1 VKAGQSLAVVS
12 CRRRLTA
19 AVAALFLVATPDRAA
34 AHDAGITSI
43 VRIFIDQL
51 APQNYR
57 ITTVDTG
64 VPRWTPSNDML
75 PHDCHIV
82 ADEASERSI
91 AAGFSFE
98 CARALTF
105 DDTITFPW
113 AIAGV
118 VASARWSDG
127 TGGSAYFQGER
138 TSVTVRLSELRAAA
152 GTRLRLVKRYVVLGT
167 EHILFGIDHLMF
179 VLGLLLLVPTARS
192 LLATVTAFTVAHS
205 ITLLAAV
212 TGLLPVDR
220 GPVEA
225 GIALSIVLLAREIV
239 VQQHDNGHLLHRQ
252 PWIAAFVFGLLH
264 GLGFAGALG
273 DIGLRHGDIPL
284 ALLFFNVGVELGQ
297 LAFIGCVVLA
307 YYTIRALIRIES
319 TSYRRVLGYTVGV
332 LSMVWFMQRLPA
344 LWTS

>member
-1 VKAGQSLAVVS
+1 MKRPRQSAAVAY
-12 CRRRLTA
+12 RRSLTA
-19 AVAALFLVATPDRAA
+19 AVATLFLLGTPHRAA

-51 APQNYR
+51 APQKYR

-75 PHDCHIV
+75 PPDCQVV
-82 ADEASERSI
+82 ADDAAGRSV

-98 CARALTF
+98 CAHALTF

-127 TGGSAYFQGER
+127 NGGSAYFRGQKA
-138 TSVTVRLSELRAAA
+138 SVTVRLSELRAAA
-152 GTRLRLVKRYVVLGT
+152 GTKLRLVNRYVVLGT
-167 EHILFGIDHLMF
+167 EHILFGIDHLLF

-205 ITLLAAV
+205 MTLLAAV
-212 TGLLPVDR
+212 TGVVPVDR

-239 VQQHDNGHLLHRQ
+239 VQQRDNGHLLHRK

-273 DIGLRHGDIPL
+273 DIGLRHSDIPL

-297 LAFIGCVVLA
+297 LAFIGFVVLA
-307 YYTIRALIRIES
+307 YHSIRAVISIDGS
-319 TSYRRVLGYTVGV
+319 SYRRALGYTVGA
-332 LSMVWFMQRLPA
+332 LSMLWFVQRLPA
-344 LWTS
+344 VWGS